1 MKFVPRVLTDGRAV
15 ALGGYIHRVNDDI
28 VRETLSVPSASSSF
42 GGSATSKPKPFR
54 SAAARD
60 GKRVVTF
67 GSAEDKAWHDRPK
80 VPAAGNSP
88 EQTVHAQST
97 ITRLAVGNRLFLDR
111 AAAHLKTVYRSSD
124 GQPTITPLKAEIKGL
139 VIDGVR
145 FTVSLG
151 TKPIASFGT
160 CDLFHRACQHGE
172 HFHQTHGNRVLSFRD
187 GRQNG
192 QADKGC
198 YVYSLV
204 DRITWK
210 GKLPEGAEVSAD
222 SHVIVWPDF
231 GKVILGEMLIADFS
245 RRLTMVR
252 LELGSPIEAR
262 LAIGDVQSGGQGL
275 P

>member
-15 ALGGYIHRVNDDI
+15 ALGGYIHRVNEAL

-42 GGSATSKPKPFR
+42 GGSSELKPRAFR
-54 SAAARD
+54 SSAACD
-60 GKRVVTF
+60 GKKVVSL
-67 GSAEDKAWHDRPK
+67 GSARVKAWHDRPK
-80 VPAAGNSP
+80 VQAAGSSP
-88 EQTVHAQST
+88 TQIVHAESS
-97 ITRLAVGNRLFLDR
+97 IEGLAIGKRLFLER
-111 AAAHLKTVYRSSD
+111 AGAHLKTVYRSGD

-145 FTVSLG
+145 FTVSLS
-151 TKPIASFGT
+151 TKAIASFGT
-160 CDLFHRACQHGE
+160 CDQFRRACQHGE
-172 HFHQTHGNRVLSFRD
+172 PFHETHGNRFLSFRD
-187 GRQNG
+187 GRRDG
-192 QADKGC
+192 QTVKDC
-198 YVYSLV
+198 SVYSLV

-210 GKLPEGAEVSAD
+210 GQLPEGAEVSED

-231 GKVILGEMLIADFS
+231 GKVILGEMLISDFS

-262 LAIGDVQSGGQGL
+262 MAAVDVESSGQGL